1 MRVLYSMYAATSISR
16 LLLNSLLT
24 KNKDGCCIIPSCD
37 VIRSGDIIMSCDV
50 MTTFPPRRSTPSL
63 PSLSHSYETLNG
75 SDTAEVNFR
84 TPLRPAPPGREE
96 AILLLNIFKKHC

>member
-1 MRVLYSMYAATSISR
+1 MRVLYVYAATSISR
-16 LLLNSLLT
+16 LFLNILLT
-24 KNKDGCCIIPSCD
+24 KKKDGCCIITSCDIITSRDVITSCD
-37 VIRSGDIIMSCDV
+37 VIMSCDV

-96 AILLLNIFKKHC
+96 DIVT